1 MCVCMNALILFSVSV
16 SLFTMTMHLKLLHLN
31 LQMVQFVSFLIIFK
45 VGSSVSLML
54 LAAGA
59 EIIKNDYYLI
69 FTNCECV

>member
-16 SLFTMTMHLKLLHLN
+16 FLFTMTMHLKLLHLN

-59 EIIKNDYYLI
+59 EIIKNVNFLI